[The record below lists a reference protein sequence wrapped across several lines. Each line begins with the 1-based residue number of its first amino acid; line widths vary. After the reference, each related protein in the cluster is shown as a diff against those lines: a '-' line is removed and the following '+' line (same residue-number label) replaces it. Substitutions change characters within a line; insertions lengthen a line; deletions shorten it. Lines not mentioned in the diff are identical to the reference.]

1 MAQSGKSL
9 QDVVHSLD
17 QGGLVPIIRVAMFGA
32 LILTLTLLYLFIQ
45 FRGLSSAT
53 AMDQA
58 QIARQIAMG
67 NGFSTQY
74 IRPLAIWQLE
84 TAGKKIPKD
93 EFPDF
98 FQSPLNP
105 LVNSIPLKMVESSW
119 KLTPIDLVY
128 VGDRVIAGTAILLFF
143 LSVWIWYHVACRL
156 FDSFIALL
164 GCSIVLLSDL
174 MWQFSLSGL
183 PQMLLL
189 LLLSAAC
196 WLTLKAM
203 EKRDDFVSSL
213 MFLFAAGAVFGLMV
227 LTHGAAF
234 WIFVGWLGFT
244 LFYFHPRGIAGL
256 VALAALLIV
265 TLPWAVRNYAV
276 CGNPLGLAG
285 YELVA
290 PVNTAESVYLRS
302 ITEAPPLSGIHPFN
316 RLKNAVFA
324 QSEKIFPFLGMNI
337 VAVAFFICLLHRFKS
352 PSTSAFR
359 LCLVLMWL
367 GAFVGMGLCGV
378 EGVVSSNQF
387 HVLFIPLFV
396 FFGLAFLI
404 VLWNRLEIS
413 IPMMRSV
420 FVGVLVFLC
429 ALPMLATLFAGKN
442 MAIQW
447 PPYVP
452 PFIAVLGEWYGKDE
466 AIATDMPWATAWYAQ
481 RKSLLLPKTIKDF
494 NRISDFRVLGT
505 TITGL
510 YLTPVTGNRPLF
522 SDIYKGPYTDWVFM
536 ITRPPNVQGFSLPV
550 FTPLPID
557 GECILFADRD
567 RWSRRE

>member
-1 MAQSGKSL
+1 M
-9 QDVVHSLD
+9 VHSLD
-17 QGGLVPIIRVAMFGA
+17 QGGLVPVIRVAMFGA
-32 LILTLTLLYLFIQ
+32 LILTLTLLYLFVQ

-58 QIARQIAMG
+58 QIARQLAMG

-105 LVNSIPLKMVESSW
+105 LINSIPLKMVESSW

-156 FDSFIALL
+156 FDRFIALL
-164 GCSIVLLSDL
+164 GCSIVILSDL

-213 MFLFAAGAVFGLMV
+213 MFLFAAGVVFGLMV
-227 LTHGAAF
+227 LTHGATF
-234 WIFVGWLGFT
+234 WIFVGWLVFT

-352 PSTSAFR
+352 PATSAFR
-359 LCLVLMWL
+359 LCVVLMWL

-429 ALPMLATLFAGKN
+429 ALPMLATLFAGKD

-505 TITGL
+505 PITGL
-510 YLTPVTGNRPLF
+510 YLTPITGNRPLF

>member
-32 LILTLTLLYLFIQ
+32 LVLTLTLLYLFVQ

-58 QIARQIAMG
+58 QIARQLAMG

-84 TAGKKIPKD
+84 TAGKQIPKD

-105 LVNSIPLKMVESSW
+105 LINSIPLKLVESSW
-119 KLTPIDLVY
+119 KLTPTDLVY
-128 VGDRVIAGTAILLFF
+128 VGDRVIAGTSILLFF

-156 FDSFIALL
+156 FDKLIALL
-164 GCSIVLLSDL
+164 GCAIILLSDL

-189 LLLSAAC
+189 LLLSGAA

-203 EKRDDFVSSL
+203 EKRSEFVPSL
-213 MFLFAAGAVFGLMV
+213 LFLFGAGAVFGLMV
-227 LTHGAAF
+227 LAHGATF
-234 WIFVGWLGFT
+234 WIFLGWLVFA

-256 VALAALLIV
+256 VALSALLIV

-290 PVNTAESVYLRS
+290 PVNTAESGYLRS
-302 ITEAPPLSGIHPFN
+302 ISEAPPLSGIHPFN

-337 VAVAFFICLLHRFKS
+337 VAVAFFISLLHRFKS
-352 PSTSAFR
+352 PATSAFR
-359 LCLVLMWL
+359 LAVVLMWL
-367 GAFVGMGLCGV
+367 GAFVAMGLCGV

-387 HVLFIPLFV
+387 HVLFSAPCQCWPRSLREKTWPSSGRPMCHPSSQSWANGMARMRPSRRICPGLPHGMPSANPSSFRRPSRTSTASAIFV
-396 FFGLAFLI
+396 FWARRSPVSTL
-404 VLWNRLEIS
+404 RPSLETARFS
-413 IPMMRSV
+413 
-420 FVGVLVFLC
+420 
-429 ALPMLATLFAGKN
+429 ATST
-442 MAIQW
+442 
-447 PPYVP
+447 
-452 PFIAVLGEWYGKDE
+452 KD
-466 AIATDMPWATAWYAQ
+466 P
-481 RKSLLLPKTIKDF
+481 
-494 NRISDFRVLGT
+494 
-505 TITGL
+505 
-510 YLTPVTGNRPLF
+510 TPT
-522 SDIYKGPYTDWVFM
+522 
-536 ITRPPNVQGFSLPV
+536 GFS
-550 FTPLPID
+550 
-557 GECILFADRD
+557 
-567 RWSRRE
+567 

>member
-1 MAQSGKSL
+1 
-9 QDVVHSLD
+9 
-17 QGGLVPIIRVAMFGA
+17 
-32 LILTLTLLYLFIQ
+32 
-45 FRGLSSAT
+45 
-53 AMDQA
+53 
-58 QIARQIAMG
+58 
-67 NGFSTQY
+67 
-74 IRPLAIWQLE
+74 
-84 TAGKKIPKD
+84 
-93 EFPDF
+93 
-98 FQSPLNP
+98 
-105 LVNSIPLKMVESSW
+105 
-119 KLTPIDLVY
+119 
-128 VGDRVIAGTAILLFF
+128 
-143 LSVWIWYHVACRL
+143 
-156 FDSFIALL
+156 
-164 GCSIVLLSDL
+164 
-174 MWQFSLSGL
+174 
-183 PQMLLL
+183 
-189 LLLSAAC
+189 
-196 WLTLKAM
+196 
-203 EKRDDFVSSL
+203 

-227 LTHGAAF
+227 LAHGATF
-234 WIFVGWLGFT
+234 WIFLGWLVFT

-256 VALAALLIV
+256 VALAALLLV

-290 PVNTAESVYLRS
+290 PVNTAETVYLRS
-302 ITEAPPLSGIHPFN
+302 LNEPPPLSGIHPFN

-324 QSEKIFPFLGMNI
+324 QSDKIFPFLGMNI
-337 VAVAFFICLLHRFKS
+337 VAVAFFISLLHRFKS
-352 PSTSAFR
+352 PATSAFR
-359 LCLVLMWL
+359 LCVVLMWL

-396 FFGLAFLI
+396 FYGLAFLI
-404 VLWNRLEIS
+404 VLWNRLEIG
-413 IPMMRSV
+413 IPAMRSV
-420 FVGVLVFLC
+420 FLGGVVFLC
-429 ALPMLATLFAGKN
+429 ALPMMATLFAGKD

-494 NRISDFRVLGT
+494 NRISDFRVLGAPLS
-505 TITGL
+505 GL
-510 YLTPVTGNRPLF
+510 YLTPITGNRPLF

>member
-1 MAQSGKSL
+1 MANNRKSL
-9 QDVVHSLD
+9 QDILHSLD
-17 QGGLVPIIRVAMFGA
+17 QGGLVPIIRLTMFGA
-32 LILTLTLLYLFIQ
+32 LLLSLTLLYLFIQ
-45 FRGLSSAT
+45 FRGLASPT

-58 QIARQIAMG
+58 QIARQIAEG
-67 NGFSTQY
+67 KGFSTLY

-84 TAGKKIPKD
+84 SAGKKVPED

-105 LVNSIPLKMVESSW
+105 LVNAIPLKMVESSW
-119 KLTPIDLVY
+119 KLTPTDLIY
-128 VGDRVIAGTAILLFF
+128 VGDRMIAGTAILVFF
-143 LSVWIWYHVACRL
+143 LAVWFCYLVALRL
-156 FDSFIALL
+156 FDNLVASL
-164 GCSIVLLSDL
+164 GCAIILLCDL

-189 LLLSAAC
+189 LLLSVAS

-203 EKRDDFVSSL
+203 ENRNRFLASL
-213 MFLFAAGAVFGLMV
+213 MFLFAAGLVFGLMI
-227 LTHGAAF
+227 LAHGAAF
-234 WIFVGWLGFT
+234 WIFIGWLGFA
-244 LFYFHPRGIAGL
+244 LFYFQPKGLAGL
-256 VALAALLIV
+256 VALAAVLFV
-265 TLPWAVRNYAV
+265 TLPWAARNYAV

-290 PVNTAESVYLRS
+290 PVHTAETGYLRS
-302 ITEAPPLSGIHPFN
+302 IKDAPPLSGIHPFN
-316 RLKNAVFA
+316 RLKNAVFR
-324 QSEKIFPFLGMNI
+324 QSEHIFPFLGMNI
-337 VAVAFFICLLHRFKS
+337 VAAAFFISLLHRFKS
-352 PSTSAFR
+352 PSTAAFR
-359 LCLVLMWL
+359 WCVLWMWL

-378 EGVVSSNQF
+378 EGIVSSNQF
-387 HVLFIPLFV
+387 HVLFIPFFV
-396 FFGLAFLI
+396 FFGLAFLL

-413 IPMMRSV
+413 NSGLRSL
-420 FVGVLVFLC
+420 FLGVLVFLSS
-429 ALPMLATLFAGKN
+429 LPMLATLFAGKD
-442 MAIQW
+442 MVVQW

-466 AIATDMPWATAWYAQ
+466 AIATDMPWATAWYAR

-505 TITGL
+505 PISGL
-510 YLTPVTGNRPLF
+510 YLTPVTGNLPLF
-522 SDIYKGPYTDWVFM
+522 SDIYKGDYTDWVFM

>member
-1 MAQSGKSL
+1 
-9 QDVVHSLD
+9 
-17 QGGLVPIIRVAMFGA
+17 
-32 LILTLTLLYLFIQ
+32 
-45 FRGLSSAT
+45 
-53 AMDQA
+53 
-58 QIARQIAMG
+58 
-67 NGFSTQY
+67 
-74 IRPLAIWQLE
+74 
-84 TAGKKIPKD
+84 
-93 EFPDF
+93 
-98 FQSPLNP
+98 
-105 LVNSIPLKMVESSW
+105 MVESSW

-156 FDSFIALL
+156 FDRFIALL

-189 LLLSAAC
+189 LLLSATC

-227 LTHGAAF
+227 LTHGATF
-234 WIFVGWLGFT
+234 WIFVGWLVFT

-352 PSTSAFR
+352 PATSAFR
-359 LCLVLMWL
+359 LCVVLMWL

-429 ALPMLATLFAGKN
+429 ALPMLATLFAGKD

-505 TITGL
+505 PITGL
-510 YLTPVTGNRPLF
+510 YLTPITGNRPLF

-536 ITRPPNVQGFSLPV
+536 ITRPPNVQGFSLQV

>member
-32 LILTLTLLYLFIQ
+32 LILTLTLLYLFVQ

-58 QIARQIAMG
+58 QIARQLAMG

-105 LVNSIPLKMVESSW
+105 LINSIPLKMVESSW

-156 FDSFIALL
+156 FDRFIALL
-164 GCSIVLLSDL
+164 GCSIVILSDL

-203 EKRDDFVSSL
+203 EKRDEFVSSL
-213 MFLFAAGAVFGLMV
+213 MFLFAAGVVFGLMV
-227 LTHGAAF
+227 LTHGATF
-234 WIFVGWLGFT
+234 WIFVGWLVFT

-324 QSEKIFPFLGMNI
+324 QSEKIFSFLGMNI
-337 VAVAFFICLLHRFKS
+337 VAVAFFISLLHRFKS
-352 PSTSAFR
+352 PATSAFR
-359 LCLVLMWL
+359 LCVVLMWL

-378 EGVVSSNQF
+378 DGVVSSNQF

-404 VLWNRLEIS
+404 VLWNRLEVA
-413 IPMMRSV
+413 IPAMRSV
-420 FVGVLVFLC
+420 FLGVVVFLC
-429 ALPMLATLFAGKN
+429 ALPMMATLFAGKD

-505 TITGL
+505 PITGL
-510 YLTPVTGNRPLF
+510 YLTPITGNRPLF

-536 ITRPPNVQGFSLPV
+536 ITRPPNVQGFSLQV

>member
-1 MAQSGKSL
+1 M
-9 QDVVHSLD
+9 VHSLD

-32 LILTLTLLYLFIQ
+32 LILTLTLLYLFVQ

-58 QIARQIAMG
+58 QIARQLAMG

-105 LVNSIPLKMVESSW
+105 LINSIPLKMVESSW

-156 FDSFIALL
+156 FDRFIALL
-164 GCSIVLLSDL
+164 GCSIVILSDL

-213 MFLFAAGAVFGLMV
+213 MFLFAAGVVFGLMV
-227 LTHGAAF
+227 LTHGATF
-234 WIFVGWLGFT
+234 WIFVGWLVFT

-359 LCLVLMWL
+359 LCVVLMWL

-413 IPMMRSV
+413 IPMMRSI

-429 ALPMLATLFAGKN
+429 ALPMLATLFAGKD

-505 TITGL
+505 PITGL
-510 YLTPVTGNRPLF
+510 YLTPITGNRPLF

>member
-1 MAQSGKSL
+1 
-9 QDVVHSLD
+9 
-17 QGGLVPIIRVAMFGA
+17 
-32 LILTLTLLYLFIQ
+32 
-45 FRGLSSAT
+45 
-53 AMDQA
+53 
-58 QIARQIAMG
+58 
-67 NGFSTQY
+67 
-74 IRPLAIWQLE
+74 
-84 TAGKKIPKD
+84 
-93 EFPDF
+93 
-98 FQSPLNP
+98 
-105 LVNSIPLKMVESSW
+105 
-119 KLTPIDLVY
+119 
-128 VGDRVIAGTAILLFF
+128 
-143 LSVWIWYHVACRL
+143 
-156 FDSFIALL
+156 
-164 GCSIVLLSDL
+164 
-174 MWQFSLSGL
+174 
-183 PQMLLL
+183 
-189 LLLSAAC
+189 
-196 WLTLKAM
+196 
-203 EKRDDFVSSL
+203 
-213 MFLFAAGAVFGLMV
+213 
-227 LTHGAAF
+227 
-234 WIFVGWLGFT
+234 
-244 LFYFHPRGIAGL
+244 L

-290 PVNTAESVYLRS
+290 PVNTAESIYLRS

-359 LCLVLMWL
+359 LCVVLMWL

>member
-1 MAQSGKSL
+1 M
-9 QDVVHSLD
+9 VHSLD

-32 LILTLTLLYLFIQ
+32 LILTLTLLYLFVQ

-58 QIARQIAMG
+58 QIARQLAMG

-105 LVNSIPLKMVESSW
+105 LINSIPLKMVESSW

-156 FDSFIALL
+156 FDRFIALL
-164 GCSIVLLSDL
+164 GCSIVILSDL

-213 MFLFAAGAVFGLMV
+213 MFLFAAGVVFGLMV
-227 LTHGAAF
+227 LTHGATF
-234 WIFVGWLGFT
+234 WIFVGWLVFT

-337 VAVAFFICLLHRFKS
+337 VAVAFFISLLHRFKS
-352 PSTSAFR
+352 QLTSAFR
-359 LCLVLMWL
+359 LCVVLMWL

-429 ALPMLATLFAGKN
+429 ALPMLATLFAGKD

-505 TITGL
+505 PITGL
-510 YLTPVTGNRPLF
+510 YLTPITGNRPLF

-536 ITRPPNVQGFSLPV
+536 ITRPPNVQGFSLQV